1 MWFHV
6 PDADAWWRWV
16 ILVLFYAVGVLHMV
30 HALMH
35 VRTSQ
40 GAIAWVL
47 SLLMVP
53 FVAIPLYWLLGR
65 RRFSREIGGR
75 RAKDSRL
82 AALAVGMM
90 ERLRRYE
97 VDIPDDDAFER
108 AARILGGLPFTR
120 GNRLELLIDGEE
132 TFDNIFETI
141 RSAKRHLCVNFF
153 IVKSDALGIR
163 F

>member
-1 MWFHV
+1 MWFDV

-53 FVAIPLYWLLGR
+53 FVAIPLYWFLQPNRHPKGLL
-65 RRFSREIGGR
+65 
-75 RAKDSRL
+75 L
-82 AALAVGMM
+82 ANQ
-90 ERLRRYE
+90 Y
-97 VDIPDDDAFER
+97 
-108 AARILGGLPFTR
+108 PF
-120 GNRLELLIDGEE
+120 
-132 TFDNIFETI
+132 
-141 RSAKRHLCVNFF
+141 
-153 IVKSDALGIR
+153 
-163 F
+163 